1 MAEPEASYLARHGV
15 ESTITAAVSQVL
27 KEKPLDPLKRIGQ
40 LLLGALPG
48 SALQVELSDAAHD
61 LIHANGWRLG
71 MVGFGSPASES
82 TVRVMSAMCIAASHQ
97 NSLPDEFSW
106 VELTYDD
113 KPLSERGGTYIKKS
127 SRPRHVTPPF
137 FSSRTTIR
145 LLQSVVVHKAHDHF
159 MSHPHSYNKPLAER
173 GGTYAHDHFYVTP
186 PFFPYITEID
196 FLVSSLSPTFFG
208 FFSLSNPVFPMLFP
222 DVTHTPIL
230 PIYQR
235 ISFYIYI
242 YQRISCF
249 FSPRQTHDGSSLSR
263 VGGALG
269 WCGGDAGDPHRR
281 HHVQRFHT
289 HRPDARHRVPGRN
302 AGPILAGAFS
312 SSSIWPLLNSPTH
325 TPFRHMPHPVS
336 PQMSEINSLFSFFV
350 SKGAHPLFAICRTSF
365 PPYVRN

>member
-173 GGTYAHDHFYVTP
+173 GGTYAHDHFLSHPHSSHTSP
-186 PFFPYITEID
+186 RSIFWFLLSLQL
-196 FLVSSLSPTFFG
+196 FLVSSLSPTQSSQCSSQMSHTLPFF
-208 FFSLSNPVFPMLFP
+208 LS
-222 DVTHTPIL
+222 
-230 PIYQR
+230 
-235 ISFYIYI
+235 ISGSPFIYIYI
-242 YQRISCF
+242 SGSPV
-249 FSPRQTHDGSSLSR
+249 FSPRGKLTMGVRSAEWAELS
-263 VGGALG
+263 GGAAEMPAILIDG
-269 WCGGDAGDPHRR
+269 IMYRDSIPIVRMLATAC
-281 HHVQRFHT
+281 
-289 HRPDARHRVPGRN
+289 PDETLDRSSQARSHLPRS
-302 AGPILAGAFS
+302 GPF
-312 SSSIWPLLNSPTH
+312 
-325 TPFRHMPHPVS
+325 
-336 PQMSEINSLFSFFV
+336 
-350 SKGAHPLFAICRTSF
+350 
-365 PPYVRN
+365 

>member
-113 KPLSERGGTYIKKS
+113 KPLSERGGTYIKKKLTTTS
-127 SRPRHVTPPF
+127 CHTP
-137 FSSRTTIR
+137 I
-145 LLQSVVVHKAHDHF
+145 LLITYD
-159 MSHPHSYNKPLAER
+159 NTPLAER

-235 ISFYIYI
+235 ISFFIYI

-325 TPFRHMPHPVS
+325 TPFPHMPHPVS
-336 PQMSEINSLFSFFV
+336 PQMSEINSLFSFFF
-350 SKGAHPLFAICRTSF
+350 SKGAHPLFAICRTSV
-365 PPYVRN
+365 PPHFRN